1 MNKHRLTPFLMA
13 VSMVLGV
20 VVGTFYASHYSGNRL
35 NIINTGSNKLNYLL
49 QLIDNHYVD
58 TVDMTSLVEDA
69 MPQILSELDPHSQ
82 YISAKNAQKATEDLK
97 GSFSGIGV
105 SFSMV
110 QDTVNVMSVIHGG
123 PAEKVGILAGDR
135 IITADN
141 TTLVGM
147 DSEDVMRE
155 LKGDKGSKV
164 KLGIRRHGSKQVKY
178 FTVTRGDIPVVSV
191 DASYM
196 INNKTGYIHVRNF
209 GEQTYA
215 EMLVA
220 LANLNISGMKNLIMD
235 LRGNQ
240 GGYMH
245 IAIQMAN
252 EFLSKNQLVVYT
264 EGRKSPREEFRS
276 DGRGTFQRL
285 PLVVLVDEISA
296 SASEIFAGAIQ
307 DNDRGTIIGRRTF
320 GKGLVQQP
328 MNFRDGSVVRLTIA
342 RYYTPSGRCIQKP
355 YEKGHGEEYL
365 NELIARY
372 ERGEYFYQDSIR
384 KDGEKYYTNLGRIVY
399 GGGGITPDIFIP
411 EDTTA
416 LTSYYKEAAYT
427 GLIRQFAFSYTDENR
442 SRLNAL
448 PNVEAM
454 EKFLRKENLLE
465 RFARFGEEHDLK
477 RRNLMLQKSRT
488 LFERNIFGL
497 IIYNAKE
504 MQDYLQF
511 LNESDPTV
519 QRAIQVLSDGL
530 SYPKAPEPEEEE
542 SDEKKKELA
551 KGCLPEHLFMP
562 VHHMYA
568 EAPCSSGIASTGE
581 VINLFSA

>member
-58 TVDMTSLVEDA
+58 TVDMASLVEDA

-568 EAPCSSGIASTGE
+568 EAPCSSGIASAGE